1 VNKKPAG
8 KCPERKPRKLTVNQ
22 KAAFQSPIKQPSRAD
37 EVVPARNR
45 MGVKVNG

>member
-1 VNKKPAG
+1 MTKKPAG
-8 KCPERKPRKLTVNQ
+8 KCPKRKPRKLTVNQ